1 MNPQPAPANPHP
13 ATSNPAPA
21 EPKMSM
27 NEKKI
32 AFQSYYGK
40 VNNFAFS
47 KDLVEIAPQIKTL
60 EKLLDYETKIDK
72 ILSKKKVDIQEQLLR
87 PFPKIKRI
95 LRVHLY
101 NTFNNEEGNW
111 TLKIEGKLLNTDK
124 NVICCILIIFHNFN
138 LCRQVRASIENSRI
152 SSEISK

>member
-1 MNPQPAPANPHP
+1 MNTQPAPVNSHP
-13 ATSNPAPA
+13 AASNPVPA

-95 LRVHLY
+95 LRVHLF

-124 NVICCILIIFHNFN
+124 NVICWVLISFHNFF
-138 LCRQVRASIENSRI
+138 L
-152 SSEISK
+152 